1 MDHSDSA
8 ANSTS
13 AVLNAIDF
21 VPETLI
27 DAIVYGAGG
36 EKIGTV
42 SHVHGMGPAT
52 QVVVDVGGFL
62 GIGAKPVMLAA
73 RDLTVMRD
81 ADGSVHAQS
90 RWTKDQVKA
99 MPEHVD

>member
-1 MDHSDSA
+1 MDS
-8 ANSTS
+8 STS
-13 AVLNAIDF
+13 AVLDAIDF

-27 DAIVYGAGG
+27 NAVVYDAGG
-36 EKIGTV
+36 EKIGKV
-42 SHVHGMGPAT
+42 SHVHGMGPAS

-62 GIGAKPVMLAA
+62 GIGAKPVLLAA
-73 RDLTVMRD
+73 RDLTVTRD

-90 RWTKDQVKA
+90 RWTKEQVKG